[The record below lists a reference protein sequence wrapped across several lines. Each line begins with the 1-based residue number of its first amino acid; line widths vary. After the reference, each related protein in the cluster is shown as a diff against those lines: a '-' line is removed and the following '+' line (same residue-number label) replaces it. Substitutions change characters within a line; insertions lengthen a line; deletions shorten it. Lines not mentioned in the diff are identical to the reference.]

1 MGKEVFSLNLGSMR
15 YQEGWGWACILHNFG
30 GIVEWC
36 LGRMIELG
44 LLCLHE
50 GLLVVVS
57 KIGPIS
63 ETLQP

>member
-1 MGKEVFSLNLGSMR
+1 MFSLNLGSMR
-15 YQEGWGWACILHNFG
+15 YQEGWACILHNFG
-30 GIVEWC
+30 GIVERC
-36 LGRMIELG
+36 LGRMIELD

-50 GLLVVVS
+50 RLSVVVS

>member
-1 MGKEVFSLNLGSMR
+1 
-15 YQEGWGWACILHNFG
+15 LHNFG
-30 GIVEWC
+30 GIVERC
-36 LGRMIELG
+36 LGRMIELD

-50 GLLVVVS
+50 RLSVVVS